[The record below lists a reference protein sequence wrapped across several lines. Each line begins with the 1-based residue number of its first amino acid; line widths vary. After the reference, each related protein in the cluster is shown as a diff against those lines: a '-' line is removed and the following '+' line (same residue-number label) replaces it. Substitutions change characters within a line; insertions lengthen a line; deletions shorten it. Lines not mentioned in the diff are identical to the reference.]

1 MIDDTATKSR
11 LINRNIIAESGRSSM
26 RLEPEIWDAL
36 FEICKRENTTMA
48 MLVKKVDGGREIGGR
63 TSAIRVFAFN
73 YFRQAAT
80 ETGHRLAGHGTMDA
94 QAEAMVSNEAERS
107 LSERAR
113 ASIEAEDEVE
123 PASFKDIC

>member
-1 MIDDTATKSR
+1 MSDTIAKSR

-36 FEICKRENTTMA
+36 FEICKRQNMA
-48 MLVKKVDGGREIGGR
+48 MATLVKKVDGGREIGGR

-80 ETGHRLAGHGTMDA
+80 EEGHRSAGHGVSDA
-94 QAEAMVSNEAERS
+94 PALLSPLTELVLAEELA
-107 LSERAR
+107 
-113 ASIEAEDEVE
+113 
-123 PASFKDIC
+123 